1 MSTTATWQSRRPPD
15 LTTCLVWSGALAFA
29 LAMLI
34 ALGLWIAQASPAI
47 SEYGQTLV
55 TGQQW
60 FYRHQLFGAAGMIY
74 GSIVVSLL
82 AFLLATPLAF
92 GTAIYLSEYL
102 PAPARPWAKTAV
114 EFLAAIPSVVYGLLG
129 VILLRNWMAD
139 FLSPFDPLSGDML
152 ATAAVLLAVMILPT
166 VTTFAEDSLRTVP
179 AAQRLAARALA
190 LNKSQTIRRIVL
202 PQAWPGMVGAALL
215 GIGRALGET
224 IAVFLV
230 IGRLDNQFPDH
241 LFNPSLLI
249 EPGQSLT
256 SKLGGPETHIS
267 MGDPLHWG
275 AILSLGLILLIVSAL
290 FVITGILLRRLQKTR
305 S

>member
-224 IAVFLV
+224 IAVLMVVGNVTRIPTGVFQPGYPLPALIANNYGEMLSIPLYDSALMLAALILFLV
-230 IGRLDNQFPDH
+230 VLM
-241 LFNPSLLI
+241 FNVLSRFLI
-249 EPGQSLT
+249 L
-256 SKLGGPETHIS
+256 KAETH
-267 MGDPLHWG
+267 
-275 AILSLGLILLIVSAL
+275 
-290 FVITGILLRRLQKTR
+290 
-305 S
+305 